1 MPELPE
7 AETIARGL
15 HTAIAGQR
23 VQRVRVHREEV
34 VEPMTP
40 AAFRR
45 ALTGRRVQS
54 VARRAKWIVASLDD
68 GARWVTQLRMTGRFT
83 WNAPSALRTEP
94 HLSISLLLDGPQGG
108 GVLRFYDIRRF
119 GRVWVLDP
127 AGWSA
132 LDARLGIEPLSREFS
147 RRSLAGTLD
156 GSRAP
161 LRNVLL
167 DQKRV
172 AGLGNVYANEACYL
186 AQLDPRRPA
195 QGLDESEIE
204 RLHRAIRTVL
214 RSAVERHGTSFSDY
228 RDILGGE
235 GQFQNDLEVYGRSGE
250 PCRRCGG
257 AIARIVLA
265 GRSAFFCPGC
275 QH

>member
-15 HTAIAGQR
+15 DAAIAGLR
-23 VQRVRVHREEV
+23 IQRVRVHRNEV
-34 VEPMTP
+34 VDPITP
-40 AAFRR
+40 SAFRR
-45 ALTGRRVQS
+45 ALTGRRVES
-54 VARRAKWIVASLDD
+54 VARRAKWIAATLDD
-68 GARWVTQLRMTGRFT
+68 GAHWVTQLRMTGRFT
-83 WNAPSALRTEP
+83 WNPPSALRTEP
-94 HLSISLLLDGPQGG
+94 HLSVSLLLDGLQGG
-108 GVLRFYDIRRF
+108 GVLRFYDTRRF
-119 GRVWVLDP
+119 GRMRVLSP
-127 AGWSA
+127 VAWAA
-132 LDARLGIEPLSREFS
+132 LDARLGIEPLSREFT
-147 RRSLAGTLD
+147 RRSLAELLD

-186 AQLDPRRPA
+186 AQLDPRRA
-195 QGLDESEIE
+195 AEGLGNREIE

-214 RSAVERHGTSFSDY
+214 RNAVERRGTSLRDY

-235 GQFQNDLEVYGRSGE
+235 GRFQNDLEVYGRSGE
-250 PCRRCGG
+250 ACRRCGG
-257 AIARIVLA
+257 TIARTVLA